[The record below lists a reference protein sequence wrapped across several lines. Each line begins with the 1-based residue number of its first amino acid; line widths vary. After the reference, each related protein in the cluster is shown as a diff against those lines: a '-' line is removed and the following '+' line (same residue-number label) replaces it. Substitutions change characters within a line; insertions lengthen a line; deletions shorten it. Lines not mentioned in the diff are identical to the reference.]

1 MVSGLV
7 TSPEDQDRICLDD
20 ARPISIASKLL
31 MSIKVSVPSLLV
43 RSYSSSEGSPASARI
58 SSLPATASGSTG
70 SAMYSSLVSPV
81 VPASPSTT
89 SCSSASSAAPSPPA
103 DPPPAAP
110 PAPPPRPAAG
120 AHAGEVDAELLGGPQ
135 QVVVLVA
142 HLGARALLGDHVD
155 VERQRLHL
163 LQEHLEGLGDRRLGD
178 VLALDD
184 RLVGLHAPDGVV
196 GLDREHLLQRV
207 GGAVGLQGPDL
218 HLAEALAA
226 ELSLA
231 AQRLLGDERVGAGR
245 ASVDLVVDEVQQLED
260 VHVADRDFALVGLAG
275 ATIVELGGTGAAGA
289 GTGVRIDRQV
299 DSPLLVLLPLHE
311 RGVDVFDR
319 GPVEHGGRDV
329 HRLGLAVGV
338 RELVG
343 LRAVVVPAL
352 GR

>member
-103 DPPPAAP
+103 APPPAPSA
-110 PAPPPRPAAG
+110 AAAAPPRPAAG

-142 HLGARALLGDHVD
+142 HLGAGALLGDHGD
-155 VERQRLHL
+155 TERQRLHRL
-163 LQEHLEGLGDRRLGD
+163 EEHLEGLGDRRLGA
-178 VLALDD
+178 VRALDD

-196 GLDREHLLQRV
+196 GLDGEHLL
-207 GGAVGLQGPDL
+207 
-218 HLAEALAA
+218 E
-226 ELSLA
+226 
-231 AQRLLGDERVGAGR
+231 
-245 ASVDLVVDEVQQLED
+245 
-260 VHVADRDFALVGLAG
+260 
-275 ATIVELGGTGAAGA
+275 
-289 GTGVRIDRQV
+289 GVR
-299 DSPLLVLLPLHE
+299 
-311 RGVDVFDR
+311 
-319 GPVEHGGRDV
+319 
-329 HRLGLAVGV
+329 
-338 RELVG
+338 
-343 LRAVVVPAL
+343 RA
-352 GR
+352 